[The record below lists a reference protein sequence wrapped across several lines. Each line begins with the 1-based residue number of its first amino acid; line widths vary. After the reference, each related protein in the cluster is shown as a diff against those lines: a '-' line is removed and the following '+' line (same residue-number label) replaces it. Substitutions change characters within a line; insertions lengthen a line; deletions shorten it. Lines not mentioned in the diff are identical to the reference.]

1 MQFKD
6 SDLKIQNGDVV
17 VIKGDEKNRGEWSI
31 GIVEKLIEGK
41 DGIVRA
47 ARIRTRKTH
56 IERAVQLLYPLE
68 LSCDRTEEVERDG
81 EVELNPQAKVF
92 QPKRRAAE
100 VAKET
105 VRETFRYEDKELED
119 D

>member
-1 MQFKD
+1 MVP
-6 SDLKIQNGDVV
+6 GP
-17 VIKGDEKNRGEWSI
+17 GE
-31 GIVEKLIEGK
+31 GGGGAPLR
-41 DGIVRA
+41 RA
-47 ARIRTRKTH
+47 H
-56 IERAVQLLYPLE
+56 PP
-68 LSCDRTEEVERDG
+68 EEVERDG
-81 EVELNPQAKVF
+81 EVELNPQTKVF